1 MTRQIKE
8 TDWKL
13 LRQMHPIGLERFCQ
27 RALSEV
33 QSISTD
39 NAKSFHQRYLDI
51 FDVIQNRDKDMAR
64 IFDDSRRSTALIQL
78 AAMRSRDL
86 LTDDEFQRFSEE
98 TRKFIEILL
107 GIHRA

>member
-13 LRQMHPIGLERFCQ
+13 LRQMHPIVLERFCQ

-39 NAKSFHQRYLDI
+39 SAKSFHQRYLDI
-51 FDVIQNRDKDMAR
+51 FNVIQNRDKDMAR
-64 IFDDSRRSTALIQL
+64 TFDDSRRSTDLIQL
-78 AAMRSRDL
+78 AAMRSQDL

-98 TRKFIEILL
+98 TRTFIEVLL
-107 GIHRA
+107 GIRRA

>member
-13 LRQMHPIGLERFCQ
+13 LRQMHPIALDRFCQ
-27 RALSEV
+27 RVLSEV

-64 IFDDSRRSTALIQL
+64 TFDDSRRSTALIQL
-78 AAMRSRDL
+78 AAMRSQGL

-98 TRKFIEILL
+98 TRTFIEVLL
-107 GIHRA
+107 GIRRA